1 MYVVQRAGTHLL
13 LVCLLLIGLGL
24 VMIYSA
30 SSELARVRY
39 DDSSF
44 FLKRQLA
51 RAVLGLFVMFVVS
64 RVPLDWFARFS
75 RFIMLWAI
83 FLLVL
88 VLFIGAGP
96 ADRWLYLPNSLASF
110 AFQPSEFA
118 KLALVIYLADVLVR
132 KEEDLR
138 EFKRGLLPR
147 LVVVGLVLTLIAAQ
161 PDLGTAIAIGCI
173 ALVLL
178 WVGGVEPGQLGAV
191 LLVGTIGIVV
201 SLLTSPYQLAR
212 LTNFLEG
219 NGEDAGNY
227 QITQSLI
234 GMGNGQVFGVGLGNS
249 MQKLQYLPEP
259 HTDFVFAFVGE
270 EMGLVGT
277 ISVVGLFVAF
287 AVLGLKIARNSV
299 SSHGFLLATG
309 MTSMISIYAM
319 LNMGVVTG
327 LLPTTGLPLPFLSY
341 GGSSLLLN
349 MAGVGILLCVARHAA
364 MHSTH
369 RAR

>member
-1 MYVVQRAGTHLL
+1 
-13 LVCLLLIGLGL
+13 
-24 VMIYSA
+24 MIYSA

-64 RVPLDWFARFS
+64 RVPLEWFARFS
-75 RFIMLWAI
+75 RAIMLWAI
-83 FLLVL
+83 FLLSSCSLL
-88 VLFIGAGP
+88 VRALPIAGSTCP
-96 ADRWLYLPNSLASF
+96 RSLASF

-118 KLALVIYLADVLVR
+118 KIALVIYLADVLVR

-212 LTNFLEG
+212 LTNFVEG
-219 NGEDAGNY
+219 SGEDAGNY

-277 ISVVGLFVAF
+277 ISVVGLFIAF
-287 AVLGLKIARNSV
+287 AVLGLKIAQSSV

-349 MAGVGILLCVARHAA
+349 MAGVGILLGVARHAA
-364 MHSTH
+364 AHSTH